1 MPPSPALADR
11 IASLDFEQGEP
22 LELSN
27 QGEVRRFRIDGLDLA
42 VKQPKGG
49 RMAWALRA
57 ATLRHEHRVYQR
69 LAGLA
74 GIPRCHGLFGGHRLA
89 LDFIEGRTFRDAEP
103 GPGGEYFDALLILIR
118 AMHARGVAHGDLKRK
133 SNLLI
138 DAQGRPVVLDFGT
151 ATLKKPGWRPINH
164 RLFDLICQTDI
175 NAWIKL
181 KYGGY
186 EGLSP
191 ADQRLFERTRIE
203 RLLSRWRRP

>member
-1 MPPSPALADR
+1 
-11 IASLDFEQGEP
+11 
-22 LELSN
+22 
-27 QGEVRRFRIDGLDLA
+27 
-42 VKQPKGG
+42 
-49 RMAWALRA
+49 MAWALRA

-118 AMHARGVAHGDLKRK
+118 AMHALGVAHGDLKRK

-186 EGLSP
+186 
-191 ADQRLFERTRIE
+191 
-203 RLLSRWRRP
+203 